1 MTTKMEQLKQ
11 RMKEEYEKKADEY
24 FSKYEE
30 LKNSG
35 KFNIDGIEMLLGD
48 GIAATKEVLIETIE
62 EMIKQE
68 MSAETN
74 GESKKKTCSCGK
86 TLRLWDKRRE
96 ITITTMHG
104 NITYGRPYWYCRD
117 CGYGEF
123 PDDAVYGI
131 DGLGHRLTRAVK
143 LEAVYFAQNQMSFDR
158 AEEVI
163 KRVYKIEVNRE
174 TIREIA
180 EDAGTKVFVNDSS
193 QAQALLADI
202 AHIEADKKVT
212 GTVYIMP
219 DGAAVNTRVEDE
231 NGSTWRENKTAIA
244 FSSKDMIKRKDGGNI
259 IVRKEIAPLIGTSEE
274 FKKHALRAA
283 VAAGYGKFTDTVV
296 IADGAAWIRNM
307 CDDIFPDAVQI
318 LDLFHL
324 KENIYTFSKY
334 LSKDIAQ
341 VVRWAENVIDKI
353 ENHYAVDEALDCIPV
368 TENLPDGVPNLR
380 TYIENNRTRMNYPMF
395 RERGYF
401 VGSGAIESTNK
412 TIVQQRLKRAG
423 MRWSV
428 DGAQALLSLRAKD
441 ESKKWFEVEKALA

>member
-1 MTTKMEQLKQ
+1 
-11 RMKEEYEKKADEY
+11 
-24 FSKYEE
+24 
-30 LKNSG
+30 
-35 KFNIDGIEMLLGD
+35 
-48 GIAATKEVLIETIE
+48 
-62 EMIKQE
+62 
-68 MSAETN
+68 
-74 GESKKKTCSCGK
+74 
-86 TLRLWDKRRE
+86 
-96 ITITTMHG
+96 MHG
-104 NITYGRPYWYCRD
+104 DITYERPYWYCRD
-117 CGYGEF
+117 CGHGEC
-123 PDDAVYGI
+123 PDDAAYGI
-131 DGLGHRLTRAVK
+131 DSLVHRLTRAVK

-180 EDAGTKVFVNDSS
+180 EDAGTKVFENDSS
-193 QAQALLADI
+193 QAEALLADI
-202 AHIEADKKVT
+202 ANIEADKKVT

-219 DGAAVNTRVEDE
+219 DGASVNTRVEDE

-296 IADGAAWIRNM
+296 IADGATWIRNM

-334 LSKDIAQ
+334 LSKDNAQ

-368 TENLPDGVPNLR
+368 TKNLPDGVPNLR
-380 TYIENNRTRMNYPMF
+380 TYIENNRTRINYPMF

-428 DGAQALLSLRAKD
+428 EGAQALLSLRAKD
-441 ESKKWFEVEKALA
+441 ESKKWHEVEKAAA